1 MHIHILGISGTF
13 MGSLAVLAKDS
24 GATVTGS
31 DLKSYPPISDQLED
45 LNIKVIPNYDID
57 QLQLKPD
64 LFVIGNVMSRGMP
77 IIEQILTQNLPYTS
91 GPRWLKDN
99 ILDQKQVIAVS
110 GTHGKTTIASLI
122 AFILKDLGADPGYLI
137 GGIPIGFDRS
147 SNIGTGPIFIVEAD
161 EYDTAFFDK
170 RSKFIHYK
178 SDVLLINN
186 IEFDHVDIFNDV
198 DQIIWQFHQLLRTL
212 SPRTRIIANGDD
224 LNIQKLFALGVWSEI
239 DYFGSSFSDSQKWTC
254 VLDDHGQYNLSL
266 KGKKLEPIHSK
277 LFGQHNMLNVTAA
290 IASLSNLGLNPR
302 ELMASA
308 QNFIG
313 VKRRLEYLGK
323 FSNIHLFDDFAHH
336 PTAIKASM
344 AAMKSKFHS
353 SRLYAVVELASNT
366 MRKGSLKSDLK
377 KSFHDADFV
386 WILDFGDAEWDI
398 QKEFLGIKNVGIA
411 KNMDDLSDQLWS
423 KLKVDDSLVIMTNKD
438 SVGIRN
444 ILIKGPPI

>member
-1 MHIHILGISGTF
+1 

-254 VLDDHGQYNLSL
+254 ALDDHGQYNLSL

-377 KSFHDADFV
+377 ESFHDADFV

-411 KNMDDLSDQLWS
+411 KNMEDLSDQLWS

-444 ILIKGPPI
+444 ILIKGPPV

>member
-77 IIEQILTQNLPYTS
+77 IIEQILAQNLPYTS

-277 LFGQHNMLNVTAA
+277 LFGHHNMLNVTAA

-377 KSFHDADFV
+377 ESFHDADFV

-398 QKEFLGIKNVGIA
+398 QKEFLGIKNIGIA

>member
-1 MHIHILGISGTF
+1 

-77 IIEQILTQNLPYTS
+77 IIEQILAQNLPYTS

-110 GTHGKTTIASLI
+110 GTHGKTTTASLI
-122 AFILKDLGADPGYLI
+122 AFILKDLGMDPGYLI

-178 SDVLLINN
+178 PDVLLINN

-212 SPRTRIIANGDD
+212 SPRTRIVANGDD

-239 DYFGSSFSDSQKWTC
+239 DYFGSSFGDSQKWTC

-353 SRLYAVVELASNT
+353 SRLYAVIELASNT

-377 KSFHDADFV
+377 ESFHDADFA

-398 QKEFLGIKNVGIA
+398 QEEFLGINNIGIA
-411 KNMDDLSDQLWS
+411 RNMDDLSDQLWN
-423 KLKVDDSLVIMTNKD
+423 KLQVDDFLVIMTNRD

-444 ILIKGPPI
+444 ILIKGPPS

>member
-31 DLKSYPPISDQLED
+31 DLKSYPPISEQLED

-254 VLDDHGQYNLSL
+254 ALDDHGQYNLSL

-377 KSFHDADFV
+377 ESFHDADFV

-411 KNMDDLSDQLWS
+411 KNMEDLSDQLWS